1 MASEGGSSMRRG
13 LVKQVLSGDSVVIMG
28 PPRPNGPPEEATVY
42 LANTSAPRIGK
53 RPTETTPGTADEP
66 FAWEARE
73 YLRKKLVGQVVTFIK
88 EFTATSSRDH
98 GKVYL
103 GGTSVDTAE
112 NVNES
117 AVAEGWLEV
126 RQGKVADEYVTKLL
140 DLQEKAKAAKIG
152 RWNDNLDGAVRDVK
166 WTFTDPRSLVDF
178 YKQKPVD
185 AVIEQVR
192 DGSTVRAFLLPRFE
206 YITLQLSGVRSPS
219 TRAGSDG
226 AVEPFSNEAKFFAES
241 RILQQDV
248 QIVLE
253 SVSNNNFVGSVLHPK
268 GNIAEALLR
277 EGFAKCVDWS
287 IGLCTGG
294 AENLRAAETLAK
306 NNRKRIWASYKP
318 SAGALAEKKK
328 FEAKVI
334 EIVLNDSMIIAR
346 DNGEESKVYL
356 SSVRLPREQGDR
368 PATSGRQ
375 FRPLYDIPYMY
386 ECREYLRRKL
396 IGKKVNVTVDYFQP
410 KSDQFPEKTCCT
422 IEANGQNVA
431 IGLLERGLSKVVR
444 HRNDDENRST
454 HYDALLA
461 AEAKAEKEQKGLFAV
476 PSKEEGNHT
485 QRVQELQGDL
495 ARSKQF
501 LPYLQRGARSEGI
514 VEFLTSGSRMRIYVP
529 KETCLLTFLLGGI
542 NCPRSGRAAGANGQP
557 ATVSEPYADDAF
569 RFTRKLVMHREVEL
583 EVEGLDKQGAF
594 IGYLW
599 VKPEDGGRAQNLSE
613 LLLEQGLATL
623 HFTAEKSSHYNHM
636 SAAETRAKNAKRNIW
651 STWTDTDAEAKEE
664 EAANQKSERTVNY
677 KKVAVSDVGKV
688 GQSFRISAQS
698 IEDGPKLEK
707 LMGDLRVG
715 IANSAAPS
723 NVTVKRGEMVAAKF
737 SADKQWYRAKVESVK
752 AGMAD
757 VLYVDFG
764 NRETIST
771 SDIAS
776 LPGTLSSIA
785 PSAKDYYLALTA
797 VPNDED
803 YAGFAVD
810 ALQKLLG
817 SAGTAEINVE
827 YSLAGAQYAQVM
839 VEINGERIDVGK
851 ALIEDGFALAE
862 KRREERLQKMVASYA
877 EAEKLAR
884 KQRSNIWEFGDF
896 TGNEI

>member
-1 MASEGGSSMRRG
+1 MASEGVSMRRG
-13 LVKQVLSGDSVVIMG
+13 LVKQVLSGDSVVIQG
-28 PPRPNGPPEEATVY
+28 APRPNGPPEEATVY
-42 LANTSAPRIGK
+42 LSNVSAPRLGK
-53 RPTETTPGTADEP
+53 RPTETVTATPDEP

-73 YLRKKLVGQVVTFIK
+73 WLRKKLVGQVVTFIK

-98 GKVYL
+98 GKIYL
-103 GGTSVDTAE
+103 GGTSVETAE
-112 NVNES
+112 NVNET

-126 RQGKVADEYVTKLL
+126 RQGKVADEFTSKLL
-140 DLQEKAKAAKIG
+140 DLQEKAKSAKIG
-152 RWNDNLDGAVRDVK
+152 RWSENLEGAVRDIK
-166 WTFTDPRSLVDF
+166 WNFTDPRSLVDH

-219 TRAGSDG
+219 TRAGNDG
-226 AVEPFSNEAKFFAES
+226 AIEPFANEAKFFAES
-241 RILQQDV
+241 RVLQQDV

-253 SVSNNNFVGSVLHPK
+253 SVSNANFVGSIIHPK

-294 AENLRAAETLAK
+294 SEKMRAAENQAK
-306 NNRKRIWASYKP
+306 INRKRIWATYKP
-318 SAGALAEKKK
+318 SAGGLVEKKK
-328 FEAKVI
+328 FDAKVI
-334 EIVLNDSMIIAR
+334 EIVLNDAMIVAR

-356 SSVRLPREQGDR
+356 SSVRLPRDAGDR
-368 PATSGRQ
+368 PAASGRQ

-386 ECREYLRRKL
+386 ECREYLRKKL
-396 IGKKVNVTVDYFQP
+396 IGKKVSVTVDYLQP
-410 KSDQFPEKTCCT
+410 KSEQFPEKTCCT
-422 IEANGQNVA
+422 IEAGGQNVA

-444 HRNDDENRST
+444 HRNDDENRSS
-454 HYDALLA
+454 HYDSLLA

-476 PSKEEGNHT
+476 PGKEEGNHT

-514 VEFLTSGSRMRIYVP
+514 VEFLTSGSRMRVYVP

-542 NCPRSGRAAGANGQP
+542 NCPKSARAGANGQT
-557 ATVSEPYADDAF
+557 ASAAEPFADEAAK
-569 RFTRKLVMHREVEL
+569 FTRKLTMHREVEL

-599 VKPEDGGRAQNLSE
+599 VKPEDGGRPQNLSE

-636 SAAETRAKNAKRNIW
+636 AAAELRAKNAKRNIW

-677 KKVAVSDVGKV
+677 KKVAVSDVGKN
-688 GQSFRISAQS
+688 GNSFRISAQS
-698 IEDGPKLEK
+698 MEDGPKLEK
-707 LMGDLRVG
+707 LMEELRVG
-715 IANSAAPS
+715 VTSSAAPS

-752 AGMAD
+752 AGLAD

-771 SDIAS
+771 SDIAV
-776 LPGTLSSIA
+776 LPSTLVGVPA
-785 PSAKDYYLALTA
+785 SAKDYYLALTT
-797 VPNDED
+797 VPSDED
-803 YAGFAVD
+803 YAGFAIG
-810 ALQKLLG
+810 ALQRLLG
-817 SAGTAEINVE
+817 SAAFAEVNVE
-827 YSLAGAQYAQVM
+827 YSLGGAQYAQVI
-839 VEINGERIDVGK
+839 VEINGERVDVGK
-851 ALIEDGFALAE
+851 TLIEEGFALAD
-862 KRREERLQKMVASYA
+862 KRREQRLQKLVTAYGD
-877 EAEKLAR
+877 AEKKAKKER
-884 KQRSNIWEFGDF
+884 ANIWEFGDF